1 MKEIYIYIHGKGGS
15 YKEAETFKQILKADV
30 VGVDY
35 DIKEPW
41 LVKEELREKVR
52 SLADGYDRVNIIAN
66 SIGAYLTMVS
76 LSDFDFYKVFFVSP
90 IVDMEK
96 LIKKMMMWVSVSEDD
111 LEKEH
116 YIETNFGETLSWEYL
131 CYVRNNPVKWNKE
144 TYILYGENDNLT
156 DIETIKNFAGKVDA
170 KLRIMKNGE
179 HWFHT
184 DKQIEFMLNWIKD
197 CVE

>member
-1 MKEIYIYIHGKGGS
+1 MKEIFIYIHGKGGS

-76 LSDFDFYKVFFVSP
+76 LSDFDLYKVFFVSP

-96 LIKKMMMWVSVSEDD
+96 LIKKMMMWVGASEDD
-111 LEKEH
+111 LEKER

-144 TYILYGENDNLT
+144 TYILYGGNDNLT
-156 DIETIKNFAGKVDA
+156 DIETIKNFAKKVDA

>member
-76 LSDFDFYKVFFVSP
+76 LSDFDLYKVFFW
-90 IVDMEK
+90 
-96 LIKKMMMWVSVSEDD
+96 L
-111 LEKEH
+111 
-116 YIETNFGETLSWEYL
+116 
-131 CYVRNNPVKWNKE
+131 
-144 TYILYGENDNLT
+144 
-156 DIETIKNFAGKVDA
+156 
-170 KLRIMKNGE
+170 
-179 HWFHT
+179 
-184 DKQIEFMLNWIKD
+184 
-197 CVE
+197 